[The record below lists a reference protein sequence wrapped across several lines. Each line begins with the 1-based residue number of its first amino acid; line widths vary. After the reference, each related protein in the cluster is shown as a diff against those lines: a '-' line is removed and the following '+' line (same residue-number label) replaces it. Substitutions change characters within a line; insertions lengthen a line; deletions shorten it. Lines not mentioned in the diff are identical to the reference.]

1 MASKL
6 NPNVLYVREPQESL
20 TSPDLQAEAGDES
33 SDSDGEPEETSHKL
47 IRKVSTSGQI
57 RAKVGFH
64 KKKKKV
70 LWDVVHFFFKTTPII
85 LSTYLFIFCEK
96 SCWSHT
102 LIPQKTKYS
111 IPKCAY
117 THTETLYSHNC
128 SAYWSRGQSL
138 MAQKQSILGM
148 LWLVQCMYSINVSLY

>member
-57 RAKVGFH
+57 RAKV
-64 KKKKKV
+64 KLENLIRKPSSIIA
-70 LWDVVHFFFKTTPII
+70 LTVH
-85 LSTYLFIFCEK
+85 
-96 SCWSHT
+96 
-102 LIPQKTKYS
+102 
-111 IPKCAY
+111 
-117 THTETLYSHNC
+117 
-128 SAYWSRGQSL
+128 
-138 MAQKQSILGM
+138 
-148 LWLVQCMYSINVSLY
+148 